1 MATDP
6 KKDDR
11 KKESAKKDL
20 DEARDALGMKAP
32 VSMPGSAPTPPA
44 PPAPP
49 IGGEIRGAVTTP
61 RAPHRPGNP
70 AAAPSGP
77 VRAHNPLFDGPDA
90 GLIQAGRALG
100 ACRQTLAGIAA
111 GIDQLSAQFDQVKD
125 SEQFEAACDREG
137 IDPKVLAKAVADLVT
152 FLDNQKPRETDAEAS
167 K

>member
-6 KKDDR
+6 KNDDS

-20 DEARDALGMKAP
+20 DEARDALGMRAP
-32 VSMPGSAPTPPA
+32 VSMPGSAPV

-125 SEQFEAACDREG
+125 SEQFAAACDREG
-137 IDPKVLAKAVADLVT
+137 IDPKVLAKAVADLEK
-152 FLDNQKPRETDAEAS
+152 FLDNQKPREADADAEAS